1 MGNKTKKMRY
11 IFKETRVGTPKEKG
25 KGKGG
30 MWDQKGPIA
39 WSTGPPIEFSCLLAK
54 TYGLSMLPTYLDLTK
69 GQDIRHGT
77 SIEERAVEIVVPG
90 NFSIGCNFGVLTIVN
105 NGNKDDYDQFG
116 CLAAY
121 NVFIKYYNQRLN

>member
-1 MGNKTKKMRY
+1 MTECNNYLKKSL
-11 IFKETRVGTPKEKG
+11 FVVGEIGQNGSNVLIVYKS
-25 KGKGG
+25 
-30 MWDQKGPIA
+30 IA
-39 WSTGPPIEFSCLLAK
+39 KLHEIVPPIVEEI
-54 TYGLSMLPTYLDLTK
+54 TK
-69 GQDIRHGT
+69 ATMT

-90 NFSIGCNFGVLTIVN
+90 NFSIGCNFGVLTVVN